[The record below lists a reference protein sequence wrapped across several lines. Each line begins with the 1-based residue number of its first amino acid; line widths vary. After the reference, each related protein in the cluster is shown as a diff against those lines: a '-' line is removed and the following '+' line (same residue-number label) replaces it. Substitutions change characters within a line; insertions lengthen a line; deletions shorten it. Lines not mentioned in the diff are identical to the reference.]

1 MADGT
6 TFKIDGREV
15 FAKPGQTILQAA
27 LDQEIYIPYLCYFPK
42 MKPVGTCRTCMVEV
56 EANGRTMTVAS
67 CTTPPTPDAEVN
79 TKSPQIRGLLK
90 DTIELLMTE
99 HPHGCLTCHRIELCG
114 PQDICQRHVTVTDR
128 CTICPKNERCELKDT
143 VRMVELDLRTPLNYH
158 RRDLP
163 IHVDDPFYDRDYNLC
178 IVCSRCVR
186 VCEEIRF
193 DTALTLTSRSGVAL
207 VGTAHGTSLLESG
220 CEFCG
225 ACIDVCPTGALV
237 ERSYKW
243 EKAVTEVTTVCT
255 NCPVGCQ
262 MVAEVNKFGKVV
274 RFKGDLAGAANNGQA
289 CMTGKFGYDYTNDGS
304 RLKRPYIREGGILRK
319 ATWDEA
325 LERIKKGLSGRT
337 SSEVAV
343 ITSPRGSNE
352 DQYIAAKFARTVLNT
367 ANIDSALNSDHALL
381 SRLEL
386 RLGAGAATNPIWDL
400 ENSKSLLVVAGNPT
414 EEQNVLAVPAKKAVR
429 EGAKMIV
436 IDSRETELTRYAA
449 EWLRPRPGSEAL
461 LLAGIARAV
470 IDEALED
477 KEYFATRIEHGEEL
491 KQSLWKFDLAKVS
504 RDSGIEESQIRRT
517 ARIFAGSG
525 AGAILLGTNGLS
537 DRAAENVVD
546 AAVNLSAITGNIGA
560 VSGGIYPLYQG
571 ANTLGARDMGA
582 APGENG
588 LGIAGMISAM
598 AANGTTNGTKSSIKA
613 ALVMAD
619 GVSGY
624 SPTLEGLPA
633 ALGNLDFLVVSAVFD
648 SEITANADVVLPAAT
663 YAEQSSTVTNVER
676 RVQLLRVTAEP
687 RHEEQTGWE
696 TIARI
701 ATAMGGADF
710 EYASAADV
718 FTEIA
723 SNVTNYD
730 GLTHERLQTGGVQ
743 WPLESSNNGGT
754 PLLYEDAA
762 QTVTVVALNYN
773 ELAQS
778 VETGSLTFAPG
789 RVLSQ
794 PERDVDIRKPGEMNY
809 IEREQQVQVH
819 PDDAKSAGF
828 SEGDMIQVKTDD
840 GHVLVRG
847 RAVFESPQPGLVG
860 ATALFGELATR
871 MHELET
877 ADWAPLMPGLGFS
890 QVTLE
895 TAPVEQEAGAA
906 AD

>member
-1 MADGT
+1 MADGI
-6 TFKIDGREV
+6 TFTIDGRDV
-15 FAKPGQTILQAA
+15 VAQPGHTILQAA
-27 LDQEIYIPYLCYFPK
+27 LDQEIYIPYLCYYPK
-42 MKPVGTCRTCMVEV
+42 MKPEGTCRTCMVEV
-56 EANGRTMTVAS
+56 EVNGRKMTVAS
-67 CTTPPTPDAEVN
+67 CTTPPMPDAVVMTNTPEV
-79 TKSPQIRGLLK
+79 QELRK
-90 DTIELLMTE
+90 DVIELLMTE

-163 IHVDDPFYDRDYNLC
+163 IHADDPFYDRDYNLC

-186 VCEEIRF
+186 VCDEVRF
-193 DTALTLTSRSGVAL
+193 DTALTLTSRSGVTL

-225 ACIDVCPTGALV
+225 ACVDVCPTGALT

-243 EKAVTEVTTVCT
+243 EKAVSEVTTICT

-304 RLKRPYIREGGILRK
+304 RLKRPYIREDGMLRK

-325 LERIKKGLSGRT
+325 LERIKQGLAGRT
-337 SSEVAV
+337 PGEVAI

-352 DQYIAAKFARTVLNT
+352 DQYSAAKFARTVLNT
-367 ANIDSALNSDHALL
+367 TNIDSALNSDHALL
-381 SRLEL
+381 SQLEV

-400 ENSKSLLVVAGNPT
+400 EDAKCLLVVAGNPT
-414 EEQNVLAVPAKKAVR
+414 EEQNVLAVAAKKAVR

-436 IDSRETELTRYAA
+436 IDSRETELTRYAV

-461 LLAGIARAV
+461 LIAGIGRA
-470 IDEALED
+470 IFDEALED
-477 KEYFATRIEHGEEL
+477 KEFVATRIEQGEAL
-491 KQSLWKFDLAKVS
+491 KQSLWAFDLAKVS
-504 RDSGIEESQIRRT
+504 RDTGIEESQIRRA
-517 ARIFAGSG
+517 ARIFATSD
-525 AGAILLGTNGLS
+525 AGAILLGANGLDDS
-537 DRAAENVVD
+537 AAEKLVD
-546 AAVNLSAITGNIGA
+546 AAVDLSAITGNIGRA
-560 VSGGIYPLYQG
+560 FGGIYPLYQG

-582 APGENG
+582 TPGENG
-588 LGIAGMISAM
+588 LGIIDMIPAM
-598 AANGTTNGTKSSIKA
+598 SRGDIKA

-624 SPTLEGLPA
+624 APALEGLPI

-648 SEITANADVVLPAAT
+648 SEITAQADVVLPAAT

-687 RHEEQTGWE
+687 RHEELTGWE

-701 ATAMGGADF
+701 ARAMGSTDF
-710 EYASAADV
+710 AHGSSSDV
-718 FTEIA
+718 FAEIA
-723 SNVTNYD
+723 GNISNYRE
-730 GLTHERLQTGGVQ
+730 LSHEVLLSGGIQ
-743 WPLESSNNGGT
+743 WPVDSSSVVGT
-754 PLLYEDAA
+754 PLLYADST
-762 QTVTVVALNYN
+762 QKVTVVQLSYD
-773 ELAQS
+773 ELAES
-778 VETGSLTFAPG
+778 IGTSALTFAPG

-794 PERDVDIRKPGEMNY
+794 PERDVKVRKPGEMNY
-809 IEREQQVQVH
+809 IDREQLVQIH
-819 PDDAKSAGF
+819 PDDAKATGLR
-828 SEGDMIQVKTDD
+828 EGDLIQVKTED
-840 GHVLVRG
+840 GHVLARG
-847 RAVFESPQPGLVG
+847 TAVYESPQPGLVG
-860 ATALFGELATR
+860 STTLFGELATR
-871 MHELET
+871 MHELE
-877 ADWAPLMPGLGFS
+877 APDWAPLMPGLGFAR
-890 QVTLE
+890 VTLE